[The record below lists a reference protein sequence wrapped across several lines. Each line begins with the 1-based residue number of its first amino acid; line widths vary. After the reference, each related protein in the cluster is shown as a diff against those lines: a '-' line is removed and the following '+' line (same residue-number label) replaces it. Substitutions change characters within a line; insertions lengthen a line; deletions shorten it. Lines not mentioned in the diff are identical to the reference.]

1 VAEYRAEENA
11 APDPLYRDSIIELFL
26 NDATR
31 QAAASALV
39 ASPSVKEGVK
49 LRTRY
54 LDDALE
60 EGIARGCRQ
69 VVILG
74 SGLDTRAVRKQA
86 TGVAY
91 FELDDKATLDLK
103 RARFAEH
110 GIQTALT
117 LIPANYVTDDWIAL
131 LAENGLDFDLPTH
144 IIWVGAPWITGIDD
158 VYALGEELG
167 LDVIQN
173 VLSADLHRWHWP
185 TRPMSSSFLRF
196 YSLCNPGNQI
206 RICALNAS
214 EAAKAALCPETPRSV
229 SKGIRCTRQP
239 LVTTET
245 KKNATASTQKT
256 LLCQAARHSAPG
268 FRLPSISTGVST
280 RILPSVCK
288 PIRAGFSLSTSATVG
303 TAITMTRSPKH
314 A

>member
-1 VAEYRAEENA
+1 MAEIKNVTGTAFIVAEWRAEENA
-11 APDPLYRDSIIELFL
+11 APNPLYRDLIVELFL

-39 ASPSVKEGVK
+39 ASPSVKEAVK

-60 EGIARGCRQ
+60 EEIAHGCQQ

-86 TGVAY
+86 SGVAY

-110 GIQTALT
+110 GIQAALT

-131 LAENGLDFDLPTH
+131 LAANGLDFYLPTH
-144 IIWVGAPWITGIDD
+144 IIWEGHTMYLTDSAMKRVIKAIRERIRYATLSFDYLSMKVIDKSTGDGGLSALVEHFARLGAPWITGIDD

-167 LDVIQN
+167 LAVIQN
-173 VLSADLHRWHWP
+173 VLSTDLHRWHWP
-185 TRPMSSSFLRF
+185 TRPMSSSFLRV
-196 YSLCNPGNQI
+196 YSLCTL
-206 RICALNAS
+206 ATKL
-214 EAAKAALCPETPRSV
+214 RSD
-229 SKGIRCTRQP
+229 R
-239 LVTTET
+239 
-245 KKNATASTQKT
+245 STQNRSPR
-256 LLCQAARHSAPG
+256 A
-268 FRLPSISTGVST
+268 IST
-280 RILPSVCK
+280 
-288 PIRAGFSLSTSATVG
+288 
-303 TAITMTRSPKH
+303 
-314 A
+314 

>member
-1 VAEYRAEENA
+1 MAEIKNVTGTAFIVAEWRAEENA
-11 APDPLYRDSIIELFL
+11 APYPLYRDSIVELFL

-31 QAAASALV
+31 QAAAKAVV
-39 ASPSVKEGVK
+39 ASPSAKEAVK

-60 EGIARGCRQ
+60 ERIARGCRQ

-110 GIQTALT
+110 GIQAALT
-117 LIPANYVTDDWIAL
+117 LIPANYVTDDWIAS
-131 LAENGLDFDLPTH
+131 LAENGFDFDLPTH
-144 IIWVGAPWITGIDD
+144 FIWEGDTMYLTRSDMKHVMVTIREQVRSATLSFDYLATRVIDKSTGDAGLSALVEHFARLGAPWITGIDD
-158 VYALGEELG
+158 VYALGDELG

-185 TRPMSSSFLRF
+185 TRPMNASFLGF
-196 YSLCNPGNQI
+196 YSLCTL
-206 RICALNAS
+206 AT
-214 EAAKAALCPETPRSV
+214 KADFARSM
-229 SKGIRCTRQP
+229 
-239 LVTTET
+239 
-245 KKNATASTQKT
+245 
-256 LLCQAARHSAPG
+256 
-268 FRLPSISTGVST
+268 PSRGSRAIS
-280 RILPSVCK
+280 R
-288 PIRAGFSLSTSATVG
+288 
-303 TAITMTRSPKH
+303 
-314 A
+314 

>member
-1 VAEYRAEENA
+1 MVELKNVTGTAFIVAEYRAEENS
-11 APDPLYRDSIIELFL
+11 APDPLYCDAIVEIFL

-31 QAAASALV
+31 QAAAGAGI
-39 ASPSVKEGVK
+39 ASPSAKEAVK

-60 EGIARGCRQ
+60 ERIARGCRQ

-110 GIQTALT
+110 GIQAALT
-117 LIPANYVTDDWIAL
+117 LIPADYITDDWIAL
-131 LAENGLDFDLPTH
+131 LAENGFNFDLPTH
-144 IIWVGAPWITGIDD
+144 FIWEGNTMYLTRSDMKRVMVTIREQIRSATLSFDYLSTKVIDKRTGDAGLSALVEHFARLGAPWITGIDD
-158 VYALGEELG
+158 VYALADELG

-185 TRPMSSSFLRF
+185 TRPMNSTFLRF
-196 YSLCNPGNQI
+196 YSLCTLATKVDSCAQNQAVVPA
-206 RICALNAS
+206 CS
-214 EAAKAALCPETPRSV
+214 
-229 SKGIRCTRQP
+229 
-239 LVTTET
+239 
-245 KKNATASTQKT
+245 
-256 LLCQAARHSAPG
+256 
-268 FRLPSISTGVST
+268 
-280 RILPSVCK
+280 
-288 PIRAGFSLSTSATVG
+288 
-303 TAITMTRSPKH
+303 
-314 A
+314 